1 MFRKKSSE
9 EDGSR
14 SQQLSLTFDQLLK
27 LFVVMA
33 LLLFAFPVGA
43 QAAGSLMT
51 LVDSSTSTKA
61 RVDPAT
67 SALRVGGITNKLLDE
82 TGTISKTFTVP
93 SAAYS
98 HIRIF
103 AEHPGCSG
111 YCDTLTVECVENGNR
126 TCTLVAADQSFDQSG
141 FNALFDVPGRTLR
154 VRVNIQFGVGSWHVV
169 VYGRAP

>member
-14 SQQLSLTFDQLLK
+14 SPQLSLTFDQLLK

-51 LVDSSTSTKA
+51 LVDSTTSTKA

-82 TGTISKTFTVP
+82 TGTISKTFTFP

-103 AEHPGCSG
+103 AEHSGCSG
-111 YCDTLTVECVENGNR
+111 YCDTLTVECVESGNR
-126 TCTLVAADQSFDQSG
+126 TCILLADQSFDENG
-141 FNALFDVPGRTLR
+141 YNALSDVPGRTLR
-154 VRVNIQFGVGSWHVV
+154 VRVNTWFGVGSWHVV